1 MPPIVSII
9 IPIYNVEKYLK
20 QCLESCINQTEKNI
34 EIICVNDCSQ
44 DNSLDII
51 NYYASIDSRIKIIN
65 QAENKGLGAARNIG
79 VKNAKGEYIWFIDS
93 DDYIDIN
100 SCKIIYDIAKKNDLD
115 IIRFNGCSFEDNNN
129 TINFIESEYYSTW
142 KNNIIY
148 NNKDIKSLPVDTEV
162 SSVMYWTKRNIISN
176 FQFRE
181 GVYYEDTDFTPILF
195 SSVNRLMVIFF
206 TAYYRRIAAGSITQS
221 KITTKHIY
229 DRFSLINAYENYINI
244 NNIKRRSFIYREY
257 LVISEIFFNEIK
269 ENIENFSYDKD
280 LMFLFIMNSRKQKK
294 LNIYRKINKIK
305 KMINLFIYRL
315 FYYF

>member
-34 EIICVNDCSQ
+34 EIICVNDCSP
-44 DNSLDII
+44 DNSLEII

-65 QAENKGLGAARNIG
+65 QKENKGLGAARNIG
-79 VKNAKGEYIWFIDS
+79 LNNATGEYIWFIDS
-93 DDYIDIN
+93 DDYINLN
-100 SCKIIYDIAKKNDLD
+100 SCKIIYDIAKKNELD
-115 IIRFNGCSFEDNNN
+115 IIRFNGCSFEDKDNSI
-129 TINFIESEYYSTW
+129 TFIESEYYSTW
-142 KNNIIY
+142 KPNIIY
-148 NNKDIKSLPVDTEV
+148 NNKDINCLPVDTEV
-162 SSVMYWTKRNIISN
+162 SAVMYWTKRNVIYKY
-176 FQFRE
+176 QFRE

-229 DRFSLINAYENYINI
+229 DRFSLIKAYENYINI

-257 LVISEIFFNEIK
+257 ITISEIFFNEIK
-269 ENIENFSYDKD
+269 ENIGNYSNNKD
-280 LMFLFIMNSRKQKK
+280 LMFLFKINSRKQKK

-305 KMINLFIYRL
+305 KMINFFIYRL